1 MHPAHILNILKEEI
15 MITVRSSASDG
26 SSYQVFED
34 DNLIGFVRLLKNTT
48 CDKYQASLY
57 PKVEGEGS
65 GKVFDSPQEALQW
78 VVKIKKRRAK
88 TSAN

>member
-1 MHPAHILNILKEEI
+1 

-26 SSYQVFED
+26 TSYQVFEGD
-34 DNLIGFVRLLKNTT
+34 DLIGFVRLLKDTT

-65 GKVFDSPQEALQW
+65 GRVFDSPQEALQW
-78 VVKIKKRRAK
+78 VVKIKKKRA
-88 TSAN
+88 TISTN

>member
-1 MHPAHILNILKEEI
+1 

-34 DNLIGFVRLLKNTT
+34 DNLIGFVRLMKDTT
-48 CDKYQASLY
+48 CDKYQASVY
-57 PKVEGEGS
+57 PRDAEDR

-78 VVKIKKRRAK
+78 VVKIKNRKAEK
-88 TSAN
+88 ASN

>member
-1 MHPAHILNILKEEI
+1 
-15 MITVRSSASDG
+15 MITVRSSANDV

-34 DNLIGFVRLLKNTT
+34 DNLIGFVRLLKNTS

-57 PKVEGEGS
+57 PRNEADND

-78 VVKIKKRRAK
+78 VVKIKNRRAK
-88 TSAN
+88 TSTN

>member
-1 MHPAHILNILKEEI
+1 MHSAHTVKTVKEEI

-48 CDKYQASLY
+48 CDKYQASIY
-57 PKVEGEGS
+57 PKDEKEI

-78 VVKIKKRRAK
+78 VVKIKKRKAR

>member
-1 MHPAHILNILKEEI
+1 MHSAHILKEDI

-48 CDKYQASLY
+48 CDKYQASIY
-57 PKVEGEGS
+57 PKEEDENS

-78 VVKIKKRRAK
+78 VVKLKKRRAK
-88 TSAN
+88 RSTN